1 MQFEGRYL
9 LNVSMDVEPD
19 KEDIFNEVYEAEHA
33 PLLMGV
39 PGVLSVA
46 RFKAEEEVS
55 LVLGGKRRRIVAENE
70 PRYSAL
76 YELDSPEALV
86 SDAWSAAVD
95 RGRWPDEVRPHTKN
109 RRMVLHHLVSA
120 SS

>member
-1 MQFEGRYL
+1 MQLEGRYL
-9 LNVSMDVEPD
+9 LNVSMDVDPD
-19 KEDIFNEVYEAEHA
+19 KEDIFNEVYDAEHA

-46 RFKAEEEVS
+46 RFKAEEEVT
-55 LVLGGKRRRIVAENE
+55 LILGGERRRVVAGSE

-86 SDAWSAAVD
+86 SDAWSDAVD
-95 RGRWPDEVRPHTKN
+95 RGRWPDEVRPYTKN
-109 RRMVLHHLVSA
+109 RRVALHRLVSTP
-120 SS
+120 S